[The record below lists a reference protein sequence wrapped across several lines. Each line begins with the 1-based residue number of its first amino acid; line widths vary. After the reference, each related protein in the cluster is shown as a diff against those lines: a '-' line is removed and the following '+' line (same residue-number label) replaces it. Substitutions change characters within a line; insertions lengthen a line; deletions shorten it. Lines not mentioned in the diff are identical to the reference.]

1 MNIKLSEKLLVE
13 LQRRLK
19 IGNRRGVHLNAIP
32 ANSRYKFDLNR
43 LSHIDKNLPNN
54 FINALLS
61 EQPLKFRITWKDN
74 VPDLNSLFEE
84 EQTQLV
90 RITKAFENLINQTEA
105 IESEK
110 GINTFGFGF
119 PILARRDK
127 ADNKLTVAPVLIWSL
142 RIKRTREFN
151 TWEILRNE
159 DDPIYINEVL
169 INHLQNDA
177 NVEIE
182 QIPSEMLDD
191 GLIEKDELIEICTK
205 LIQTVNTTSPDDL
218 EDVFR
223 QKLEKVVSIGD
234 KAHYE
239 KLPLNSTNSFIEFG
253 GLFSIFEVQKQNI
266 INDYGNLM
274 DLQGIDIPLEDL
286 EGHTFQPISSVET
299 DPSQQSILHSLEA
312 TRNIL
317 IQGPP
322 GTGKSQ
328 TLTAV
333 LINAL
338 ENNKKTI
345 VVCEK
350 RTALEVLHNA
360 LIEKGLDYHCVLI
373 RDIVK
378 DRKTVVD
385 SVRDRVDNSEYKS
398 YTYHSSKDTLE
409 NIVNK
414 AKNLIENINGKHQKL
429 DQKIIGSK
437 SWTDVVGN
445 LLTEL
450 RNNEDDSK
458 LNIEKNIF
466 DYSTQELNALLDL
479 VQKGQTLYAKFLPI
493 ESTSFINSNKL
504 VGDNPYIIE
513 QTINDDFDLYSSQL
527 EQIKKLLEANREE
540 YKNLRQTELEKQTT
554 SIANTIE
561 KILAK
566 EKELGSLLA
575 TAKEKY
581 SKFRK
586 EELSQQL
593 EIIEELCQESTIKEM
608 NFSFLLSNSKEKHN
622 KFRQNELRIQIENF
636 NQINKE
642 IETVFNEN
650 KNNPDLTNEDKINGI
665 AYKFL
670 SAFSK
675 RKKKTIADHFALQ
688 KSFSKI
694 ENYLNSAKDIQSVS
708 FQGSLSDKNA
718 TLQKVKNNLSEIK
731 SSFDTKIETEFS
743 GFNLN
748 SILEVPSNHFQKIET
763 AINTANTETQAILKS
778 IKTDFSNYLSENE
791 SLFQLLTKKLSKS
804 KDIPS
809 VSFQGSLSDKNTTLQ
824 KVKNNLSEIKSS
836 FDTKIETEFS
846 GFNLNS
852 ILEVP
857 NNHFQKIETATNSAN
872 AETQTI
878 LQSIKTDFS
887 NYLSEIENFF
897 QTLTKELAESK
908 DIKLHYTFEKSFIE
922 NEEILP
928 IVQSKIES
936 IQSEFETK
944 IQTEFQKISLLNKN
958 TSELDIKSLPIL
970 QEKVNSLASKFNSDN
985 WLKAE
990 LKTNDFYSFISELE
1004 KHIKTKNDYF
1014 NSEQDLFLAE
1024 FKWFQFYNGLS
1035 ENETTIINELKPKT
1049 NWRKPFLIFYLDSLL
1064 RVSASGGELPVN
1076 DDEHKELDTTLN
1088 GIEKEQLKFI
1098 KQFWYSKQISATQ
1111 SFVQNNYG
1119 LTVENL
1125 YNKRSSRNFK
1135 RLSLRQIVQK
1145 DADLFSTFFP
1155 IILTSPDV
1163 ASNLFKGMNGYFDIV
1178 MFDEASQLRLEDNL
1192 PAILKG
1198 KQIVIAGDEHQ
1209 MPPSNYFSKVFDGSV
1224 EDEDDIEEEDV
1235 IKVDKDD
1242 ILLSCE
1248 SLLDFGAELNFQK
1261 KHLDFHYRSRHPFLI
1276 DFSNYAFYNQRL
1288 KPLPNNFDY
1297 VPIKYI
1303 QVNGTFSEHTND
1315 AEAEMV
1321 LSIIDKNINRLP
1333 SGEYPTVGIATFNI
1347 AQRNLIKS
1355 KIEERKRFEK
1365 YKSFNEKV
1373 QELGLDDPKSNKGFI
1388 KNLENIQGDERDV
1401 IILSTTYGK
1410 GKDGKFA
1417 QRFGPINHSKGYKL
1431 LNVII
1436 TRAKYKVYCCS
1447 SIPEQAFMN
1456 YKEYLT
1462 LEGSNNKRA
1471 VLYAYLAYCKA
1482 VSESDNDSRL
1492 SVLTA
1497 LAENTTNSAGINPQD
1512 FGELESPFEEEVYQ
1526 SLADHFGTEKLIPQ
1540 LQFAGFRID
1549 IVYDPKIIG
1558 VPKIAIECDGAK
1570 YHSSREAYLY
1580 DRHRQ
1585 KILENHGFVFH
1596 RIWSTNWWRNS
1607 NRETKRLVDFIKQTE
1622 TTINGKIK
1630 DYSKTAYA
1638 FTDDIE
1644 ILEQYVAQNSFIDV
1658 EKDRETIQTIESKQD
1673 TKLIEKKYIKK
1684 EIIQLGSKV
1693 KVKYLNFNKDI
1704 YVNIVESQNNIKGK
1718 EKEIDKIYYRSALA
1732 VAIMNHKVG
1741 DIVKIGGNDN
1751 FVEILEINN

>member
-1 MNIKLSEKLLVE
+1 MELTEKLLTE
-13 LQRRLK
+13 LQKRLK

-43 LSHIDKNLPNN
+43 LSHIDKNLPDN
-54 FINALLS
+54 FIKSLLS

-142 RIKRTREFN
+142 RIKRTKEFN

-159 DDPIYINEVL
+159 DDPIYLNEVL
-169 INHLQNDA
+169 INHLQNDS

-191 GLIEKDELIEICTK
+191 GLIEKDELIEICTN
-205 LIQTVNTTSPDDL
+205 LIRTVNTTSPDDL
-218 EDVFR
+218 EETFR
-223 QKLEKVVSIGD
+223 KKLDKVVSIGD

-239 KLPLNSTNSFIEFG
+239 KLPLNSTNSFLEFG

-274 DLQGIDIPLEDL
+274 DLQGIDIPLDDL
-286 EGHTFQPISSVET
+286 EGHSFQPISSVET

-398 YTYHSSKDTLE
+398 YTYKSSKDTLE
-409 NIVNK
+409 NIINK
-414 AKNLIENINGKHQKL
+414 AKTLITNINGKHQKL
-429 DQKIIGSK
+429 DQRIIDSK
-437 SWTDVVGN
+437 SWTDVVGD
-445 LLTEL
+445 LLAEL
-450 RNNEDDSK
+450 RNNDDDSK
-458 LNIEKNIF
+458 LNIEKTGF
-466 DYSTQELNALLDL
+466 AYTTQELNTLLDL
-479 VQKGQTLYAKFLPI
+479 VQKGQSLYANFLPI
-493 ESTSFINSNKL
+493 ESTSFINSKKL
-504 VGDNPYIIE
+504 VGDNPYIVE
-513 QTINDDFDLYSSQL
+513 QTINDDFDFYASQL
-527 EQIKKLLEANREE
+527 EQIKKLLEVNREE
-540 YKNLRQTELEKQTT
+540 YKTLRNAELQKQTA
-554 SIANTIE
+554 SIQNVIE
-561 KILAK
+561 KITAK
-566 EKELGSLLA
+566 EFELNTLLS
-575 TAKEKY
+575 TSKEKY
-581 SKFRK
+581 SKFR
-586 EELSQQL
+586 
-593 EIIEELCQESTIKEM
+593 
-608 NFSFLLSNSKEKHN
+608 
-622 KFRQNELRIQIENF
+622 QNELSWQIENF
-636 NQINKE
+636 NQIAKG
-642 IETVFNEN
+642 IDSVFNEN
-650 KNNPDLTNEDKINGI
+650 KNNPDLTDENKINGFV
-665 AYKFL
+665 YKFL

-675 RKKKTIADHFALQ
+675 TKKQTIADYSALQ
-688 KSFSKI
+688 KSFSKL
-694 ENYLNSAKDIQSVS
+694 ESHLNNATDIQ
-708 FQGSLSDKNA
+708 FDNLQGSL
-718 TLQKVKNNLSEIK
+718 
-731 SSFDTKIETEFS
+731 TE
-743 GFNLN
+743 
-748 SILEVPSNHFQKIET
+748 
-763 AINTANTETQAILKS
+763 
-778 IKTDFSNYLSENE
+778 
-791 SLFQLLTKKLSKS
+791 
-804 KDIPS
+804 
-809 VSFQGSLSDKNTTLQ
+809 KNTTLQ
-824 KVKNNLSEIKSS
+824 KVKSRISEIKNN
-836 FDTKIETEFS
+836 FDTKIEAEFS
-846 GFNLNS
+846 AFNLNAV
-852 ILEVP
+852 LEVP
-857 NNHFQKIETATNSAN
+857 NNHFQKIQNATDNAN
-872 AETQTI
+872 TETQAV
-878 LQSIKTDFS
+878 LQSIKSDLA
-887 NYLSEIENFF
+887 NYIAEIEALFK
-897 QTLTKELAESK
+897 TLTKELAEHK
-908 DIKLHYTFEKSFIE
+908 DLRLQYTFEASFVGNKEVLAI
-922 NEEILP
+922 I
-928 IVQSKIES
+928 QSKIEA
-936 IQSEFETK
+936 IQNEFETK
-944 IQTEFQKISLLNKN
+944 IQNEFQQISLLN
-958 TSELDIKSLPIL
+958 TSTTEIIDVKSLPIL
-970 QEKVNSLASKFNSDN
+970 QDKVNGLESKFNADN
-985 WLKAE
+985 WVKSTLQTSN
-990 LKTNDFYSFISELE
+990 LYSLISILE
-1004 KHIKTKNDYF
+1004 THIKTKNDYF

-1035 ENETTIINELKPKT
+1035 DNEKTIVNELKPKT

-1064 RVSASGGELPVN
+1064 RISASGGELPVN
-1076 DDEHKELDTTLN
+1076 DDEHKELDTTLS
-1088 GIEKEQLKFI
+1088 GIEKEQLKYI

-1111 SFVQNNYG
+1111 SFVQNNGG

-1135 RLSLRQIVQK
+1135 RLSLRQIAQK

-1163 ASNLFKGMNGYFDIV
+1163 ASNLFKGMNSYFDIV

-1198 KQIVIAGDEHQ
+1198 KQIIIAGDEHQ
-1209 MPPSNYFSKVFDGSV
+1209 MPPTNYFSKVFDGAI
-1224 EDEDDIEEEDV
+1224 EDEDDLDDEEDNHPTNR
-1235 IKVDKDD
+1235 INLPITD

-1248 SLLDFGAELNFQK
+1248 SLLEFGAELNFQK
-1261 KHLDFHYRSRHPFLI
+1261 KYLDFHYRSRHPFLI

-1303 QVNGTFSEHTND
+1303 QVNGTFSDHTNE

-1333 SGEYPTVGIATFNI
+1333 NGEYPTVGIATFNI

-1355 KIEERKRFEK
+1355 KILERQKFPK
-1365 YKSFNEKV
+1365 YAEFNAKI
-1373 QELGLDDPKSNKGFI
+1373 QELEENGMFV

-1401 IILSTTYGK
+1401 IILSTTYGI
-1410 GKDGKFA
+1410 GKDRKFA

-1436 TRAKYKVYCCS
+1436 TRAKFKVYCCS
-1447 SIPEQAFMN
+1447 SIPEQVFMN

-1462 LEGSNNKRA
+1462 IEGSNNKRA
-1471 VLYAYLAYCKA
+1471 VMFAYLAYCKA
-1482 VSESDNDSRL
+1482 VSEADNDSRL

-1497 LAENTTNSAGINPQD
+1497 LAENTTNSAGINPKD
-1512 FGELESPFEEEVYQ
+1512 FGDLESPFEEEVYQ

-1549 IVYDPKIIG
+1549 IVYDPKTVG

-1596 RIWSTNWWRNS
+1596 RIWSTNWWRNP
-1607 NRETKRLVDFIKQTE
+1607 NRETKRLIEFIKQTE
-1622 TTINGKIK
+1622 TTVNGKVN

-1644 ILEQYVAQNSFIDV
+1644 ILEEYVAQNSFIDFDK
-1658 EKDRETIQTIESKQD
+1658 ESENIQAIEQTAPKPVQ
-1673 TKLIEKKYIKK
+1673 TKIFADDVVKLN
-1684 EIIQLGSKV
+1684 SKV
-1693 KVKYLNFNKDI
+1693 QVKYLNNGKDLN
-1704 YVNIVESQNNIKGK
+1704 VHIVSTQNNKPITNGFQ
-1718 EKEIDKIYYRSALA
+1718 KIYEKSPLA
-1732 VAIMNHKVG
+1732 VSLIGHVVG
-1741 DIVKIGGNDN
+1741 DIVKIGSLDN
-1751 FVEILEINN
+1751 FVEILKIEK